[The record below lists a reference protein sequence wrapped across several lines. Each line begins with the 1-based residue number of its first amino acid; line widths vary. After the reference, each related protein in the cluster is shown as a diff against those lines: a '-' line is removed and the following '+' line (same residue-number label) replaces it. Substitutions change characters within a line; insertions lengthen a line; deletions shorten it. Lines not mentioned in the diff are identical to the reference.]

1 MNDRIHAYL
10 DGELRREDLSAEE
23 LARAVEL
30 EGAIAAVAS
39 SLRQAPVPDLRARV
53 MTRVVEA
60 STPWWRRAL
69 RWAWAPRPIQLR
81 PAYALLGAAVVAL
94 VPLAGP
100 RQETPGL
107 ASGEAGAP
115 AAHADVPTIYVQF
128 RLNAPEA
135 SSVELVGSFTRWEPD
150 FALQEVSPG
159 VWSATVPLRAGV
171 HDYAFLVDGE
181 RWVADPHAPQVD
193 DSFGGTNSRIAL
205 APLEARV

>member
-1 MNDRIHAYL
+1 MNERIHAYL

-23 LARAVEL
+23 LALAAEM

-39 SLRQAPVPDLRARV
+39 SLRQVPMPDLRARV

-69 RWAWAPRPIQLR
+69 RWAWAPRPVQLR
-81 PAYALLGAAVVAL
+81 PAYALLGAAVLAL
-94 VPLAGP
+94 APLAGP
-100 RQETPGL
+100 RQATPGL
-107 ASGEAGAP
+107 AGAEGGAP
-115 AAHADVPTIYVQF
+115 TAPADAPTIYVQF

-135 SSVELVGSFTRWEPD
+135 SSVELVGSFTRWEPE
-150 FALQEVSPG
+150 FALQEIAPG
-159 VWSATVPLRAGV
+159 VWSAMVPLRAGV

-205 APLEARV
+205 APLEGRV